1 LSTEGQR
8 LVLVGRV
15 GRPHGTDGSFVVE
28 GASGDPAR
36 FAVGATVLAGGEPA
50 RVVSVRRV
58 GKGRLAVRL
67 DRTVERGTE
76 LAVPRDT
83 LPPPAEGSYY
93 VADLVGLE
101 VVEEGRGRVGV
112 VSDVLSLPAN
122 DVLELDTGLLLPLV
136 EDCVREVDLERGRV
150 VLNPGFID

>member
-1 LSTEGQR
+1 MSTEGRR

-50 RVVSVRRV
+50 RVVSARRV

-122 DVLELDTGLLLPLV
+122 DVLQLDTGLLVPLV

-150 VLNPGFID
+150 VLNPGFIG

>member
-1 LSTEGQR
+1 MSTEGQR